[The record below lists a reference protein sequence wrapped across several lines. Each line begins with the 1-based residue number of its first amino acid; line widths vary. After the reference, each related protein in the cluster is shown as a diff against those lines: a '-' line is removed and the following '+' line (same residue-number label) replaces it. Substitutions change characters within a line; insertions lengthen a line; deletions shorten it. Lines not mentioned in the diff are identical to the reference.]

1 MAPSPSP
8 PSTAA
13 HSFSSSDPGF
23 EALPLIQVLALHQG
37 LLARIKLCFG
47 ADRAT
52 FERDLLPLIQGYAGF
67 VHLLPATAG
76 NYFHTPGGLL
86 QLGLEAA
93 FFSLQGTDAHIF
105 SGRST
110 ISERRELEPRW
121 RVATFIGG
129 LCCELHRVLSHLIVT
144 TADGEEWPA
153 FLGGLAPWLKSQ
165 GADRYFVRWRANARE
180 SRGLG
185 LFALP
190 HVVPAMVLQ
199 MLGSGNAVIVPQ
211 LMASIG
217 GVPQHREHNVLDE
230 LVRRSLALVIDRNLL
245 ASADRY
251 GKPQYGSHLERY
263 LVDALRRLA
272 AGHSAWAVNRDK
284 SRVWLGPEGLFL
296 VWPGAAEDVL
306 ALLENDQLVGIPKS
320 PQTLLEL
327 LLEAGVLVAAEAAR
341 QTWAIQP
348 PGAKAPMEAVKLT
361 SAAIL
366 LAGLEPPPCALEASL
381 LPPPSDSKAQ
391 SPAPPAATPT
401 PAAPAAP
408 KVAPSS
414 APGAS
419 GIQLLL
425 IDPPAEKTAHDP
437 ALLNAASPNE
447 AGTPTAPLQPTPT
460 RPAVKLQAPLRLNP
474 AVRTALGD
482 IVAGLGDGTEASDI
496 STVAEGIFIP
506 LTEFERRGIQPG
518 TAIRALDDA
527 RMILRPPSGGLSTV
541 CRQIR
546 DTTVLGIVLM
556 STHVEG
562 IDQHTF
568 ALANASESTGPSGPR
583 TGHGSR

>member
-1 MAPSPSP
+1 MDLHP
-8 PSTAA
+8 PAQARRFFDGSKPFATKYRSAFVFILGSRLRGTAA
-13 HSFSSSDPGF
+13 DPGPR
-23 EALPLIQVLALHQG
+23 APPGTAGTHQAMLRCGSRDLRTRCAAADPRIRRLRASAPRDGRQLLPHARWPAATRTGGCLLQPAGHRCPHLLRPLDDFRAPRVGAA
-37 LLARIKLCFG
+37 LARRK
-47 ADRAT
+47 
-52 FERDLLPLIQGYAGF
+52 
-67 VHLLPATAG
+67 
-76 NYFHTPGGLL
+76 
-86 QLGLEAA
+86 
-93 FFSLQGTDAHIF
+93 
-105 SGRST
+105 
-110 ISERRELEPRW
+110 
-121 RVATFIGG
+121 
-129 LCCELHRVLSHLIVT
+129 LHRVLSHLIVT
-144 TADGEEWPA
+144 TDDGEEWPA

-366 LAGLEPPPCALEASL
+366 LAGLEPPPCALDANL
-381 LPPPSDSKAQ
+381 LPPPSDSNAQ

-447 AGTPTAPLQPTPT
+447 
-460 RPAVKLQAPLRLNP
+460 
-474 AVRTALGD
+474 D
-482 IVAGLGDGTEASDI
+482 
-496 STVAEGIFIP
+496 
-506 LTEFERRGIQPG
+506 
-518 TAIRALDDA
+518 
-527 RMILRPPSGGLSTV
+527 
-541 CRQIR
+541 
-546 DTTVLGIVLM
+546 
-556 STHVEG
+556 
-562 IDQHTF
+562 
-568 ALANASESTGPSGPR
+568 
-583 TGHGSR
+583 

>member
-8 PSTAA
+8 PGTAA

-23 EALPLIQVLALHQG
+23 EALPLVPVLALHQG

-52 FERDLLPLIQGYAGF
+52 FERDLLPLIQGYARF

-86 QLGLEAA
+86 QLGLETA

-121 RVATFIGG
+121 RIATFIGG

-153 FLGGLAPWLKSQ
+153 FLGGLAPWLESR
-165 GADRYFVRWRANARE
+165 GVDRYFVRWRANARE

-190 HVVPAMVLQ
+190 HVVPATVLQ
-199 MLGSGNAVIVPQ
+199 MLGSSNAVIVPQ

-217 GVPQHREHNVLDE
+217 GILQYREHNVLDE

-272 AGHSAWAVNRDK
+272 AGHSGWTANRDK

-327 LLEAGVLVAAEAAR
+327 LLEAGVFVAAEAAR
-341 QTWAIQP
+341 QTWTIQP

-361 SAAIL
+361 SSAIL
-366 LAGLEPPPCALEASL
+366 LAGLEPPPSALEANL
-381 LPPPSDSKAQ
+381 IRTPSDSKAQ
-391 SPAPPAATPT
+391 HNAPPAAKAL

-408 KVAPSS
+408 TVAPSS
-414 APGAS
+414 AS
-419 GIQLLL
+419 GGSAMQLSL
-425 IDPPAEKTAHDP
+425 IDPPAESTAHDSP
-437 ALLNAASPNE
+437 PTIAGPNE
-447 AGTPTAPLQPTPT
+447 TATSTAPAQPLAP
-460 RPAVKLQAPLRLNP
+460 RPSVKLLAPLRLNP
-474 AVRTALGD
+474 AVRTALVD
-482 IVAGLGDGTEASDI
+482 ILAALDDGTEAPDI
-496 STVAEGIFIP
+496 ITEAEGFFIP
-506 LTEFERRGIQPG
+506 LTRFEHRGVQPG
-518 TAIRALDDA
+518 IAIRALDDA
-527 RMILRPPSGGLSTV
+527 RMILRPPSGGPSAVT
-541 CRQIR
+541 RQIR
-546 DTTVLGIVLM
+546 DTTVHGIVLM

-562 IDQHTF
+562 LDPHAF
-568 ALANASESTGPSGPR
+568 ALSGASEAPGASALR
-583 TGHGSR
+583 TGRGSQ